1 MSDLKDFTVNA
12 SQIAVLLMLS
22 TERIRQR
29 VNAGSIPKMGKCK
42 YAVIDAVQGYIRFL
56 RDEEK
61 QASKS
66 AADSG
71 LKAAR
76 QREVDLR
83 IGKEE
88 GRIVEMVDVERRY
101 CSKIVCDSGK

>member
-12 SQIAVLLMLS
+12 SQISGLLMLS
-22 TERIRQR
+22 NERIRQL
-29 VNAGSIPKMGKCK
+29 VNAGYIPRIGKGK
-42 YAVIDAVQGYIRFL
+42 YDVIDAVQGYTHFL
-56 RDEEK
+56 KDEEK

-76 QREVDLR
+76 QREVELR
-83 IGKEE
+83 TAREE
-88 GRIVEMVDVERRY
+88 GRLVDMDDVERRH